1 MCVQSAEQVI
11 FPLDEQWQ
19 LASSVFSRDLAR
31 QMVWLSGLLPCEQC
45 EAVFAEI
52 GEQWLSAS
60 SIWRQTQKHGQ
71 RLLDYV
77 THEREQVSVERIQ
90 LPDAMHDHQQLK
102 AVSMDG
108 GMVNIRDDGWREV
121 KVGTVFDV
129 ELRLERNPQTQE
141 LDEMAHGVNVR
152 YTAVLG
158 TKDEFKP
165 ALWALAVQQ
174 DLPTARQRSVVA
186 DGALWIWDVA
196 EHVCPDGQ
204 QVVDWYHA
212 VEHLHTAAVA
222 LYPDDTDAHK
232 RLRWFKTYK
241 THLYMGR
248 IDTLISVLHKRDAA
262 QFATYFERHK
272 RRMQYL
278 AFREEGLPIGSG
290 TVESG
295 VKQFKQRLSGT
306 GMRWLSD
313 NLNRMLVIRAAVLGN
328 DFHTLWHAA

>member
-1 MCVQSAEQVI
+1 MSVRSVVRGF

-19 LASSVFSRDLAR
+19 LDNSAFTKEMAR
-31 QMVWLSGLLPCEQC
+31 QMVWLSGLLPYVQC

-71 RLLDYV
+71 RLLEYV
-77 THEREQVSVERIQ
+77 EYQREQVGVERIQ
-90 LPDAMHDHQQLK
+90 LLDAKHDHDQRK
-102 AVSMDG
+102 GVSIDG
-108 GMVNIRDDGWREV
+108 GMVNIRHEGWREM
-121 KVGTVFDV
+121 KIGTVFDV
-129 ELRLERNPQTQE
+129 EVGLERNPHTQE
-141 LDEMAHGVNVR
+141 LDEMAHGVNVH

-158 TKDEFKP
+158 TKDEFTP
-165 ALWALAVQQ
+165 ALWALAVQH
-174 DLPTARQRSVVA
+174 DLPTARNRSVVA

-196 EHVCPDGQ
+196 EDVCPDGR

-212 VEHLHTAAVA
+212 VEHLHRAASA
-222 LYPDDTDAHK
+222 LYPNEKDTHK
-232 RLRWFKTYK
+232 RQRWFKTYK
-241 THLYMGR
+241 DLLYMGR
-248 IDTLISVLHKRDAA
+248 IEKIISVLHKRDVS

-278 AFREEGLPIGSG
+278 EFREEKLPIGSG

-306 GMRWLSD
+306 GMRWHLD
-313 NLNRMLVIRAAVLGN
+313 NVNRMLVIRAAVLGLE
-328 DFHTLWHAA
+328 FHSLWHVA

>member
-1 MCVQSAEQVI
+1 MCAPNVMPVFFA
-11 FPLDEQWQ
+11 LDEQWQ
-19 LASSVFSRDLAR
+19 LDQSVFTRDLTR
-31 QMVWLSGLLPCEQC
+31 QMVWLSGWLPYEQC

-52 GEQWLSAS
+52 GEQWVSRS

-77 THEREQVSVERIQ
+77 TFQREQVSVERIQ
-90 LPDAMHDHQQLK
+90 LPDARHDHNQRK
-102 AVSMDG
+102 GVSMDG
-108 GMVNIRDDGWREV
+108 GMVNIRHQGWREL

-129 ELRLERNPQTQE
+129 ETRLERNPQTHE

-158 TKDEFKP
+158 TKDDFKP
-165 ALWALAVQQ
+165 ALWALAVDH
-174 DLPTARQRSVVA
+174 DLPTARHRSVVA

-196 EHVCPDGQ
+196 EDVCPDGQ

-212 VEHLHTAAVA
+212 VEHLHKAAITI
-222 LYPDDTDAHK
+222 YPNDGDADK
-232 RLRWFKTYK
+232 RKRWFKTYK
-241 THLYMGR
+241 NDLYMGR
-248 IDTLISVLHKRDAA
+248 IDTIISVLHKRGAS

-278 AFREEGLPIGSG
+278 EFREDGLPIGSG

-306 GMRWLSD
+306 GMRWHLD
-313 NLNRMLVIRAAVLGN
+313 NVNVMLVIRSAVLGN
-328 DFHTLWHAA
+328 DFHDLWAVA